1 MSDFLFL
8 HDMSEELKVLREDT
22 NLCKILP
29 NFFRLF
35 VFSFPLL
42 TNDLGNIGVVESR
55 IASDY
60 GLLVVLPIKDKCY
73 KEVRSCG
80 TRRTNKES
88 ILCSFPITRL
98 FATETI

>member
-1 MSDFLFL
+1 MRCQS
-8 HDMSEELKVLREDT
+8 SPRVLRGDT

-35 VFSFPLL
+35 TFSFPLL

-55 IASDY
+55 MASDY
-60 GLLVVLPIKDKCY
+60 GLLVMLPIKDKCY
-73 KEVRSCG
+73 KEVRGCG
-80 TRRTNKES
+80 TPRTNKGS
-88 ILCSFPITRL
+88 ILCSFPVTRP